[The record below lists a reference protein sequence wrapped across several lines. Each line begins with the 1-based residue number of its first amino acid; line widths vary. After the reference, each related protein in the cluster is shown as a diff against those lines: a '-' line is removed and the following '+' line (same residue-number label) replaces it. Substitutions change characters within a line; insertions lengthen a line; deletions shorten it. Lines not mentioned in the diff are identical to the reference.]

1 MLVLN
6 QKLLSCSC
14 NITQSM
20 RSVTEY
26 YKNCQTELT
35 RSIYGTIALDS
46 IESNMKLNELK
57 QKRKVSN
64 PAKNSHNSKFKTSQK
79 ELNVL

>member
-14 NITQSM
+14 NITRSM

>member
-6 QKLLSCSC
+6 QKLLSCTC
-14 NITQSM
+14 NITRSM